1 MTLPID
7 AQIMDALAALLQGAA
22 ATEDRSDIPGVGLLL
37 LDPSRVATE
46 GDGVVVQLEQGD
58 TGEGIARDKV
68 ADICRVQTTLP
79 IMVTIYMPRKPGDP
93 PNWRL
98 LGPFYAEVHRRI
110 MATPRTLGGLCQ
122 GIQSSGRQFPEPDS
136 QACWLR
142 LLYTVT
148 YKTAE
153 HDVTVN
159 R

>member
-1 MTLPID
+1 MTLPISS
-7 AQIMDALAALLQGAA
+7 QIMDALAAVLKGAA
-22 ATEDRSDIPGVGLLL
+22 ATEDRSDMPGVGLLL

-46 GDGVVVQLEQGD
+46 TDGVVVRLEQGD
-58 TGEGIARDKV
+58 PGEGMARDQI
-68 ADICRVQTTLP
+68 ADTCRVQTTMP
-79 IMVTIYMPRKPGDP
+79 VMVTIYMPRKPGDP

-98 LGPFYAEVHRRI
+98 LGPFHAEVHRRI

-122 GIQSSGRQFPEPDS
+122 SIQSNGQQFPEPDS

-142 LLYTVT
+142 LLYTAT

-153 HDVTVN
+153 SNVTVN

>member
-7 AQIMDALAALLQGAA
+7 AQIMDALADLLQGAA

-46 GDGVVVQLEQGD
+46 NDGVVVRLEQGD
-58 TGEGIARDKV
+58 TGEGMARDQI
-68 ADICRVQTTLP
+68 ADTCRVQTTLP

-110 MATPRTLGGLCQ
+110 MATPKLGGLCQ
-122 GIQSSGRQFPEPDS
+122 GIQSGGRQFPEPDS

-142 LLYTVT
+142 LLYAVT
-148 YKTAE
+148 YKTARS
-153 HDVTVN
+153 DVTVN
-159 R
+159 L

>member
-1 MTLPID
+1 
-7 AQIMDALAALLQGAA
+7 
-22 ATEDRSDIPGVGLLL
+22 
-37 LDPSRVATE
+37 
-46 GDGVVVQLEQGD
+46 VVQLEQGD

>member
-1 MTLPID
+1 MTLPISCP
-7 AQIMDALAALLQGAA
+7 IMDALAAVLRGAA
-22 ATEDRSDIPGVGLLL
+22 ATEDRSDMPGVGLLL

-46 GDGVVVQLEQGD
+46 TDGVVVRLEQGD
-58 TGEGIARDKV
+58 PGEGMARDQI
-68 ADICRVQTTLP
+68 ADTCRVQTMMP

-98 LGPFYAEVHRRI
+98 LGPFHAEAHRRI

-122 GIQSSGRQFPEPDS
+122 SIQSNSQQFPEPDS
-136 QACWLR
+136 QACWIR

-153 HDVTVN
+153 HDVTVS

>member
-1 MTLPID
+1 MTLPISG
-7 AQIMDALAALLQGAA
+7 QIMDALAAVLKGAA
-22 ATEDRSDIPGVGLLL
+22 ATEDRSDIAGVGLLL

-46 GDGVVVQLEQGD
+46 TDGVVVRLEQGD
-58 TGEGIARDKV
+58 PGEGMARDQI
-68 ADICRVQTTLP
+68 ADTCRMQTTLP

-98 LGPFYAEVHRRI
+98 LGPFHAEVHRRI

-122 GIQSSGRQFPEPDS
+122 SIQSNGQQFPEPDS
-136 QACWLR
+136 QACWQR
-142 LLYTVT
+142 LLYTVI

-153 HDVTVN
+153 HDVTLS

>member
-1 MTLPID
+1 MTLPISS
-7 AQIMDALAALLQGAA
+7 QIMDALAALLQGAA
-22 ATEDRSDIPGVGLLL
+22 ATEDRSDMPGVGLLL

-46 GDGVVVQLEQGD
+46 TDGVVVRLEQGD
-58 TGEGIARDKV
+58 PGEGMARDQI
-68 ADICRVQTTLP
+68 ADTCRVQTTMP
-79 IMVTIYMPRKPGDP
+79 VMVTICMPRKPGDP

-98 LGPFYAEVHRRI
+98 LGPFHAEVHRRI

-122 GIQSSGRQFPEPDS
+122 SIQSNGQQFPEPDS

-142 LLYTVT
+142 LLYTFI

-153 HDVTVN
+153 SEVTVN